1 MSLDL
6 ELAARPA
13 EASDVDDV
21 AQTYRAPVSLRTF
34 PKTATFEAPKPSVSK
49 FELGAIRA
57 FDVVSAT
64 LLLIAMLPFLVLLA
78 IALQIDSP
86 GRLFFVQKRVGL
98 RGEMFPCLKFRTMC
112 ENADEVLA
120 VHMSQCSASRAEWA
134 RDFKLRND
142 PRVTRLGL
150 LVRRYSFDEFPQ
162 LLNIIW
168 GHMSVVG
175 PRPIVR
181 AEAERYGRFFSTY
194 HSVKPGLT
202 GLWQVSG
209 RNDVSYHERVMLDV
223 RYVQR
228 KSLATDLSIVLR
240 TIPAVMGAKGSY

>member
-6 ELAARPA
+6 DCIAAEPESA
-13 EASDVDDV
+13 DFNYMQVD
-21 AQTYRAPVSLRTF
+21 AGSYPRSQRKSIAMAFKAPV
-34 PKTATFEAPKPSVSK
+34 ATTGAWEAG
-49 FELGAIRA
+49 LIRA

-64 LLLIAMLPFLVLLA
+64 LLLVAMLPFLVLLA
-78 IALQIDSP
+78 VALQIDSP
-86 GRLFFVQKRVGL
+86 GRLFFVQMRVGAK
-98 RGEMFPCLKFRTMC
+98 GVMFPCLKFRTMV

-120 VHMSQCSASRAEWA
+120 RQLAQCQASREEWA

-142 PRVTRLGL
+142 PRVTRLGRI
-150 LVRRYSFDEFPQ
+150 VRRLSLDELPQ

-181 AEAERYGRFFSTY
+181 AEIERYGRFFASY
-194 HSVKPGLT
+194 CSVKPGLT

-209 RNDVSYHERVMLDV
+209 RNDVSYPERVMLDV
-223 RYVQR
+223 QYVES
-228 KSLATDLSIVLR
+228 KSLLADLSIVMR
-240 TIPAVMGAKGSY
+240 TIPAVAMAKGSY